1 MKGHLNAY
9 RKQSTRCSPMKLH
22 LLESS
27 KKRQKEFADRWM
39 ILQEAPDMYILS
51 CFSDPREIEEQDCFL
66 ETLGAEFYATEI
78 KCKRFIVEDNK
89 PMFIQKAPEDA
100 IKIKRFKFPISNGHI
115 RKYAKFRYKFNKFV
129 KLLCSENQLTFVLKN
144 HRKRWKRC

>member
-1 MKGHLNAY
+1 
-9 RKQSTRCSPMKLH
+9 
-22 LLESS
+22 
-27 KKRQKEFADRWM
+27 M

-89 PMFIQKAPEDA
+89 PMFIQKAPEARSKNRLAAADRLMGLENR
-100 IKIKRFKFPISNGHI
+100 IK
-115 RKYAKFRYKFNKFV
+115 
-129 KLLCSENQLTFVLKN
+129 
-144 HRKRWKRC
+144 